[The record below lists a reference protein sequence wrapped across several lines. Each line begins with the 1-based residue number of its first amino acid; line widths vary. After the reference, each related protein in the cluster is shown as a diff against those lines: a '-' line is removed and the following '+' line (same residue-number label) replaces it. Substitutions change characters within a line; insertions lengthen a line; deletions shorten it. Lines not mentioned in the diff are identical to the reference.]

1 MAKKNTA
8 SSSKGT
14 PRQGKR
20 LRDEDKPELDCIIA
34 SGQPLWA
41 RLYDN
46 EISRWEV
53 LSVTVVPDADSPGF
67 TVVDLNQED
76 FEQTVRPV
84 LAPDRTKVV
93 GLVAL
98 QIRWDRGVSSAERV
112 RGKASGKLTI
122 TIRPPRSLDDDDVVS
137 DLVSHE
143 YPNIDVY
150 IDD

>member
-1 MAKKNTA
+1 MAKKKTA

-20 LRDEDKPELDCIIA
+20 LRDGDRPELDCMIA
-34 SGQPLWA
+34 SGRPLWA
-41 RLYDN
+41 RLFAD
-46 EISRWEV
+46 EISQWEV
-53 LSVTVVPDADSPGF
+53 LSVTVVPDAGSPGF
-67 TVVDLNQED
+67 TVVDLNKED

-122 TIRPPRSLDDDDVVS
+122 TIRPPRNFDDDTRDTTY
-137 DLVSHE
+137 E

-150 IDD
+150 IDE